1 MNNRTLL
8 GAKPRKGFTIIEL
21 VVAIVILAIGVLGLT
36 GTSAVVSRTLGQGTQ
51 HAQAASVAQT
61 RFETMRSTRCPVN
74 SGAATG
80 GKFTEKWTRVGTL
93 GGANL
98 RFYEVIDSVSYSVGG
113 KAKKQAFRSVVQC
126 LP

>member
-1 MNNRTLL
+1 MSNRMRC
-8 GAKPRKGFTIIEL
+8 GVMSRDGFTIIEL
-21 VVAIVILAIGVLGLT
+21 IVAIVILAIGVLGLT

-61 RFETMRSTRCPVN
+61 RFETLRSTRCPVN
-74 SGAATG
+74 SGAVTS
-80 GKFTEKWTRVGTL
+80 GKFTEKWTRVGTV

-113 KAKKQAFRSVVQC
+113 TAKKQAFRSVVQC

>member
-1 MNNRTLL
+1 MSRD
-8 GAKPRKGFTIIEL
+8 GFTIIEL
-21 VVAIVILAIGVLGLT
+21 IVAIVILAIGVLGLT

-61 RFETMRSTRCPVN
+61 RFEILRTTRCPV
-74 SGAATG
+74 TG
-80 GKFTEKWTRVGTL
+80 GSVTAGPVREKWTLIGTI

-98 RFYEVIDSVSYSVGG
+98 RFSEVVDSVSYSVGG
-113 KAKKQAFRSVVQC
+113 TAKKLAFRSVVQC